1 MSKCINSSIR
11 LFFTTAIFFLSTF
24 LSLAQFSIHGTYDAY
39 LASSRNAKDS
49 LPFMVS
55 SAAINQMDLNLLE
68 LEFRYETKLLTAH
81 LAPAV
86 GSYMRKNYSTELP
99 WRRNIYEGYLEA
111 KWKKSKIALGS
122 FSSPYTQETPRGV
135 DQLSYSRSLA
145 AEYVP
150 YYVAGLRWS
159 QDWSSQFSTQ
169 FFITNSWQ
177 RLSLSGVRPSLGA
190 LLQWK
195 FDTWNLNWSHF
206 YGDLAPIGK
215 LPPVLAQ
222 NRWRFF
228 QEINA
233 NKKVGNLAFQ
243 ACAYLGLQ
251 RHLQQN
257 YLWGQV
263 NVQLQK
269 EFDKHFSVSSRFEY
283 FYDPQQVLSTFDQ
296 GGFGS
301 FSVGY
306 LKEFAPV
313 LQLGQELRYFAGSG
327 QQIPVLYSF
336 LRLKF

>member
-1 MSKCINSSIR
+1 MSNYFKTF
-11 LFFTTAIFFLSTF
+11 LFIANLFLLSTF
-24 LSLAQFSIHGTYDAY
+24 ASFGQFSIHGTYDAY

-68 LEFRYETKLLTAH
+68 LELRYETKLLTAH
-81 LAPAV
+81 LAPAM
-86 GSYMRKNYSTELP
+86 GSYMRKNYGSELP
-99 WRRNIYEGYLEA
+99 WRRNIFEGYLES
-111 KWKKSKIALGS
+111 KWKKSKLAFGS
-122 FSSPYTQETPRGV
+122 FSSPYTQETPRSV

-159 QDWSSQFSTQ
+159 QEWSSKFSTQ

-177 RLSLSGVRPSLGA
+177 RLNFSGVRPSIGA
-190 LLQWK
+190 LFQWK
-195 FDTWNLNWSHF
+195 FDKWNLNWSHF
-206 YGDLAPIGK
+206 YGDMSAIGK
-215 LPPVLAQ
+215 LPPILAQ

-228 QEINA
+228 QELNA
-233 NKKVGNLAFQ
+233 NKQFGSVAFQ

-251 RHLQQN
+251 RHLDQN
-257 YLWGQV
+257 QLWGQV

-269 EFDKHFSVSSRFEY
+269 KFEKQFSMSGRLEY
-283 FYDPQQVLSTFDQ
+283 FYDPQQVMSAW
-296 GGFGS
+296 GGSALGS

-313 LQLGQELRYFAGSG
+313 LQLGQELRYFVGSG
-327 QQIPVLYSF
+327 QQIPLLYSF